1 MCIQY
6 LHMQH
11 YYLQHHIL
19 FDASIIQV
27 YNMHIAMCS
36 HSSVDTHISSVAEI
50 NIDIIMCDC
59 SLHALDGGGN
69 VQQLLYSYLS
79 ETVL

>member
-1 MCIQY
+1 MYMQY
-6 LHMQH
+6 LHIQH

-19 FDASIIQV
+19 FNASIIQV
-27 YNMHIAMCS
+27 YNMPICS
-36 HSSVDTHISSVAEI
+36 LSSADTHISSVAE
-50 NIDIIMCDC
+50 IDIIMCDC